1 VEAEFVE
8 GSTADVRMAACS
20 PGRWPAALEGR
31 WTGAARGRVRLALS
45 ALSLL
50 LQARLCVSCYRP
62 SVAVWSLIGARA

>member
-50 LQARLCVSCYRP
+50 L
-62 SVAVWSLIGARA
+62 